1 MKINGKLF
9 FGTLVWIPFLV
20 ASCASQ
26 VAEVEETQ
34 LTICI
39 KQYKKLGISADSA
52 LKECNKKTLAECI
65 KRLMG
70 GKFTANAIKE
80 GPKGYLIDLGNKDSR
95 WLEGKQWRELG
106 CVAEDT
112 GPYKRQS
119 DLQRR
124 MIFSAGRSYEWF
136 RQGWCS
142 TKIVTLEQPLALDE
156 AKLKCEVG
164 MSDPYSLN
172 NKKKT
177 INLNELP
184 EKI

>member
-1 MKINGKLF
+1 MKLSGKLL
-9 FGTLVWIPFLV
+9 FGTFVWSTFLL

-26 VAEVEETQ
+26 VAEVEKTQ
-34 LTICI
+34 LSICI
-39 KQYKKLGISADSA
+39 NQYKKLGISADNA
-52 LKECNKKTLAECI
+52 LKECNKKTLAQCI
-65 KRLMG
+65 QRLMS

-80 GPKGYLIDLGNKDSR
+80 GPKGYLIDLGNKENR
-95 WLEGKQWRELG
+95 WLEGKQWKELG
-106 CVAEDT
+106 CIAEDT

-124 MIFSAGRSYEWF
+124 MFFSPGRSYEWF

-142 TKIVTLEQPLALDE
+142 TKTITLEQPLGLEE

-172 NKKKT
+172 NKKKP
-177 INLNELP
+177 INLDELP